1 VEVAGLMKI
10 LVLNAGS
17 SSLKFHLF
25 EIGAENTSA
34 HQETNVEKRLSHG
47 TIDRVSDM
55 GDALRKAFEQLGPVL
70 GGAHVEAVGHRV
82 VHGGDVFHDAV
93 VIDDAVEK
101 QIDALS
107 ALAPLHNPHNLEA
120 IRAARRHLPDA
131 KQVAVFDTA
140 FHHTMP
146 PHAFAYGLP
155 FEYLSEKKIRR
166 YGFHG
171 TSHRYVSQRFARL
184 QAKAPEE
191 YRIITC
197 HLGNGCSICAVDRGR
212 SVDTSMGFTPL
223 EGLLMGSRCGDLD
236 PEAVLYLITHEGR
249 SPEEVRRILNNESGL
264 KGISG
269 VSNDVR
275 DILNAAGQGND
286 RASLALDVFCYRAK
300 KYIGAYLA
308 AMGGADALVFTGG
321 IGENS
326 APVREQICS
335 GLEQLGIRL
344 DRNRNAQ
351 PGERDRQIGDSSVQ
365 IWVIPTNEELLI
377 ARDTVH
383 CISAHFSRET
393 FPRSPTSIA

>member
-1 VEVAGLMKI
+1 MAGLMKI

-25 EIGAENTSA
+25 EITAETAGESDA
-34 HQETNVEKRLSHG
+34 KPLGHG
-47 TIDRVSDM
+47 NIDRVSDM
-55 GDALRKAFEQLGPVL
+55 RDALRKAFDQLAPVL
-70 GGAHVEAVGHRV
+70 DGAPVEAVGHRV
-82 VHGGDVFHDAV
+82 VHGGDVFTDAV
-93 VIDDAVEK
+93 VIDDSVEK
-101 QIDALS
+101 QIETLS
-107 ALAPLHNPHNLEA
+107 GLAPLHNPHNLEA
-120 IRAARRHLPDA
+120 IRAARSHLPDA

-146 PHAFAYGLP
+146 PKAFAYGLP
-155 FEYLSEKKIRR
+155 WEYLSEKKIRR

-171 TSHRYVSQRFARL
+171 TSHRYVSQRFAQL
-184 QAKAPEE
+184 QGKAPEE

-223 EGLLMGSRCGDLD
+223 EGLLMGSRSGDLD
-236 PEAVLYLITHEGR
+236 PEAVLYLITHESR

-264 KGISG
+264 KGVSG
-269 VSNDVR
+269 VSNDMR
-275 DILNAAGQGND
+275 DILDAAGQGNE
-286 RASLALDVFCYRAK
+286 RARLALDVFCYRAK

-351 PGERDRQIGDSSVQ
+351 SGRGDRQIGDSSVQ

-377 ARDTVH
+377 ARDTVR
-383 CISAHFSRET
+383 CISGPGELFRPPS
-393 FPRSPTSIA
+393 SIP

>member
-1 VEVAGLMKI
+1 MAGVMKI

-25 EIGAENTSA
+25 EIGTGTATEREAN
-34 HQETNVEKRLSHG
+34 RLGHG
-47 TIDRVSDM
+47 TIERVSDIA
-55 GDALRKAFEQLGPVL
+55 DALRKAFEQLAPVL
-70 GGAHVEAVGHRV
+70 GDARIEAVGHRV

-93 VIDDAVEK
+93 RIDDAVEK

-120 IRAARRHLPDA
+120 IRAARSHLPDA
-131 KQVAVFDTA
+131 QQVAVFDTA
-140 FHHTMP
+140 FHQTMP
-146 PHAFAYGLP
+146 PKAFTYGLP

-171 TSHRYVSQRFARL
+171 ISHRYVSGRYVQL
-184 QAKAPEE
+184 QSNRPEE
-191 YRIITC
+191 HRIITC

-223 EGLLMGSRCGDLD
+223 EGLLMGTRSGDLD
-236 PEAVLYLITHEGR
+236 PEAVLYLITHEGC
-249 SPEEVRRILNNESGL
+249 SPGEVRRMLNNDSGL
-264 KGISG
+264 KGVSG
-269 VSNDVR
+269 VSNDMR
-275 DILNAAGQGND
+275 DILNAAEHGNE
-286 RASLALDVFCYRAK
+286 RARLALDVFCYRAR

-308 AMGGADALVFTGG
+308 AMGGAEAIVFTGG

-335 GLEQLGIRL
+335 GLEELGIHL
-344 DRNRNAQ
+344 NRDQNVQ
-351 PGERDRQIGDSSVQ
+351 PDAGDRQIGDSRVR

-377 ARDTVH
+377 ARDTVR
-383 CISAHFSRET
+383 CIGPLNHPQSGA
-393 FPRSPTSIA
+393 